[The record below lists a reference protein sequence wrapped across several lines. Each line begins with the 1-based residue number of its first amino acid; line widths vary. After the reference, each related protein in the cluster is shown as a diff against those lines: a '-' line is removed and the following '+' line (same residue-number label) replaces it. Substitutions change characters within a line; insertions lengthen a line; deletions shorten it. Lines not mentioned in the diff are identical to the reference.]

1 MKSGLQY
8 HFEWDAAKAQS
19 NRRKHGIAFEDAM
32 TVFLD
37 PLAVTRD
44 DDEHAES
51 EERWI
56 TVGQTDGGMLTVL
69 AHTYHET
76 AEDEASLRVISAR
89 RATPRERREYESGE
103 YSIREPCVMTD
114 EHDMKDEYDFSNGE
128 RGKFYR
134 QGAIF
139 SFPVYLDAEILAFFR
154 ARAKEQGVELELL
167 LNEALQRE
175 ITSTQARKGLAT
187 K

>member
-1 MKSGLQY
+1 
-8 HFEWDAAKAQS
+8 
-19 NRRKHGIAFEDAM
+19 
-32 TVFLD
+32 
-37 PLAVTRD
+37 
-44 DDEHAES
+44 
-51 EERWI
+51 
-56 TVGQTDGGMLTVL
+56 
-69 AHTYHET
+69 
-76 AEDEASLRVISAR
+76 
-89 RATPRERREYESGE
+89 
-103 YSIREPCVMTD
+103 
-114 EHDMKDEYDFSNGE
+114 MKDEYDFSNGE